1 MKYRVKSQDGE
12 LEYESYGQLQ
22 EAFDVGFVDAD
33 DQVQKEGTTQ
43 WVAARTLVKHRAKVP
58 TWRSRQLLFVY
69 AAIGLAG
76 SAFYLFARDEY
87 VWGAAAIF
95 VLVMVLFKIT
105 RDANT
110 VRRR

>member
-12 LEYESYGQLQ
+12 LEYESHAQLQ
-22 EAFDVGFVDAD
+22 QAFDVGFVDAE
-33 DQVQKEGTTQ
+33 DQVLKEGGTD
-43 WVAARTLVKHRAKVP
+43 WVAARTLVKQRAKVP
-58 TWRSRQLLFVY
+58 TWRSQQLLWVY

-87 VWGAAAIF
+87 VWGAASIF

-105 RDANT
+105 RDANA